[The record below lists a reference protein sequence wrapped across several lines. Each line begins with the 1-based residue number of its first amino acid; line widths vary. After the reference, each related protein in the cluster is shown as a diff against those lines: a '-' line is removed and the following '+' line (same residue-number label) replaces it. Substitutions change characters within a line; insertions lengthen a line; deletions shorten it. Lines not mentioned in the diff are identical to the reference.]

1 MPAPK
6 LPCQKRGA
14 FSARGVHASQS
25 TRARTAAQITRK
37 GDSAGCRDIRSQ
49 TLVERTKS
57 LIQQVM
63 IKTIKGY
70 SHENR
75 THINTIGNWIFCSG
89 ESWSAS
95 SATAASEEW
104 REG

>member
-1 MPAPK
+1 VTFEA
-6 LPCQKRGA
+6 KR
-14 FSARGVHASQS
+14 V
-25 TRARTAAQITRK
+25 
-37 GDSAGCRDIRSQ
+37 
-49 TLVERTKS
+49 VERTKS

-75 THINTIGNWIFCSG
+75 AQYINTIGNWIFCSG

-104 REG
+104 REGEEYWVRAGKSGGESIEHANTAAASQIR